1 MEKHIQLVG
10 ILNIVYRSVAFLG
23 GILLL
28 ILAAGFW
35 QFFDYLVGVGAIRL
49 HEIPM
54 ELINLVPIVLTCVG
68 ILVILLSVL
77 GILAGAAVLKR
88 REWGRILLL
97 VISFFTLIRVPLGT
111 ALGVYSI
118 WVLLNDGTIRAFN
131 PAPSSVAPPA

>member
-10 ILNIVYRSVAFLG
+10 ILNIVYRSVALLG

-28 ILAAGFW
+28 FLAAGFW
-35 QFFDYLVGVGAIRL
+35 QLFDYLVGIGEIRP
-49 HEIPM
+49 HEVPV
-54 ELINLVPIVLTCVG
+54 ELLNLVPVVLTCIG
-68 ILVILLSVL
+68 LLVIFLSIL

-118 WVLLNDGTIRAFN
+118 WVLLNDGTIKAFH
-131 PAPSSVAPPA
+131 PLPPVAPSA